1 LLSRSCQR
9 DIVIEGGRVRHQN
22 WRTDPTAAAVD
33 GVGLKQAVNAWASAD
48 NAHTKP
54 QPAFRAIICLISS
67 SQREA
72 L

>member
-1 LLSRSCQR
+1 
-9 DIVIEGGRVRHQN
+9 VRHQN

-72 L
+72 R